1 MAKETEKNE
10 LVTVEGEHKITLR
23 SQEGLVAIAQTYLKK
38 NGDVI
43 LPPNYDVN
51 DAVKALYLAT
61 LQTKDK
67 QGRPALEV
75 CTRESIEQA
84 VQNYVSKGLNVAKK
98 QCYPIVYGNTLTL
111 SESYFG
117 KQKQAHSYAGV
128 TINSNVIYEG
138 EKVNIIVRPNGTK
151 IIEHTPDFSKF
162 NTDKIVGAYAIAV
175 NDNGDVVDSDIMTIA
190 EIKKSWAKS
199 QSGGT
204 VHKEFPVEMARKT
217 VIGRIAKRFINT
229 SDDSNKFEV
238 INSDMGN
245 YYENEEINAAV
256 VIEDEKPVTAKTAS
270 TNESDMVVDD
280 IEESTKEILY
290 SEFVNHKSK
299 YRAVPNS
306 YKETPMA
313 DGKIKKTILVY
324 C

>member
-84 VQNYVSKGLNVAKK
+84 VQNYVSKGLNIAKK

-117 KQKQAHSYAGV
+117 KQKQAYSYAGV

-162 NTDKIVGAYAIAV
+162 NIDKIVGAYAIAV

-217 VIGRIAKRFINT
+217 VIGRIAKKFINT
-229 SDDSNKFEV
+229 SDDSSKYTT
-238 INSDMGN
+238 IDSDMGDVYSN
-245 YYENEEINAAV
+245 SLEIDANT
-256 VIEDEKPVTAKTAS
+256 VIEDDKPTPKKAT
-270 TNESDMVVDD
+270 TNNDELVVDSLD
-280 IEESTKEILY
+280 EESTKEILY
-290 SEFVNHKSK
+290 SEYKNNKTK

-306 YKETPMA
+306 YSEET
-313 DGKIKKTILVY
+313 KTIRVY

>member
-1 MAKETEKNE
+1 MAKEAEKNE
-10 LVTVEGEHKITLR
+10 LVTVEGEHKIALR

-217 VIGRIAKRFINT
+217 IIGRIAKRFINT
-229 SDDSNKFEV
+229 SDDSSKYTT
-238 INSDMGN
+238 IDSDMGDVYSN
-245 YYENEEINAAV
+245 SLEIDANT
-256 VIEDEKPVTAKTAS
+256 VIEDDKPTPKKAT
-270 TNESDMVVDD
+270 TNNDELVVDSLD
-280 IEESTKEILY
+280 EESTKEILY
-290 SEFVNHKSK
+290 SEYKNNKTK

-306 YKETPMA
+306 YSDET
-313 DGKIKKTILVY
+313 KTIRVY

>member
-10 LVTVEGEHKITLR
+10 LVTVEGEHKISLR
-23 SQEGLVAIAQTYLKK
+23 SQEGLVTVAQTYLKK

-138 EKVNIIVRPNGTK
+138 EKINIVVRPNGTK

-162 NTDKIVGAYAIAV
+162 NIDKIVGAYAIAV

-217 VIGRIAKRFINT
+217 VIGRLAKRFINT
-229 SDDSNKFEV
+229 SDDSSKYAT
-238 INSDMGN
+238 IDSDMGDV
-245 YYENEEINAAV
+245 YSDAIEIDANT
-256 VIEDEKPVTAKTAS
+256 VIEDDKPTPKKVT
-270 TNESDMVVDD
+270 TNNDELVVDSLD
-280 IEESTKEILY
+280 EESTKEILY
-290 SEFVNHKSK
+290 SEYKNNKTK

-306 YKETPMA
+306 YSEET
-313 DGKIKKTILVY
+313 KTIRVY

>member
-10 LVTVEGEHKITLR
+10 IITVEGEHKISLR
-23 SQEGLVAIAQTYLKK
+23 SQEGLVTVAQTYLKK

-138 EKVNIIVRPNGTK
+138 EKINIVVRPNGTK
-151 IIEHTPDFSKF
+151 VIEHTPDFSKF

-175 NDNGDVVDSDIMTIA
+175 NDNGDIVDSDIMTIA

-217 VIGRIAKRFINT
+217 VIGRLAKRFINT
-229 SDDSNKFEV
+229 SDDSSKYAT
-238 INSDMGN
+238 IDSDMGDV
-245 YYENEEINAAV
+245 YSDAIEIDANT
-256 VIEDEKPVTAKTAS
+256 VIEDDKPTPKKEA
-270 TNESDMVVDD
+270 TNNDELVVDSLD
-280 IEESTKEILY
+280 EESTKEILY
-290 SEFVNHKSK
+290 SEYKNNKTK

-306 YKETPMA
+306 YSEET
-313 DGKIKKTILVY
+313 KTIRVY

>member
-1 MAKETEKNE
+1 MAKEAEKNE

-229 SDDSNKFEV
+229 SDDSSKYTT
-238 INSDMGN
+238 IDSDMGDVYPN
-245 YYENEEINAAV
+245 SLEIDANT
-256 VIEDEKPVTAKTAS
+256 VIEDDKPTPKKAT
-270 TNESDMVVDD
+270 TNNDELVVDSLD
-280 IEESTKEILY
+280 EESTKEILY
-290 SEFVNHKSK
+290 SEYKNNKTKF
-299 YRAVPNS
+299 RAVPNS
-306 YKETPMA
+306 YSEET
-313 DGKIKKTILVY
+313 KTIRVY

>member
-1 MAKETEKNE
+1 MAKEIEKNE
-10 LVTVEGEHKITLR
+10 LVTVEGEHKIALR

-162 NTDKIVGAYAIAV
+162 DTDKIVGAYAIAV
-175 NDNGDVVDSDIMTIA
+175 NDNGDVVGSDIMTIA

-204 VHKEFPVEMARKT
+204 VHKDFPVEMARKT
-217 VIGRIAKRFINT
+217 VIGRLTKGFINT
-229 SDDSNKFEV
+229 SDDSNKFTSV
-238 INSDMGN
+238 DSDMDN
-245 YYENEEINAAV
+245 FYVDEEMNADLI
-256 VIEDEKPVTAKTAS
+256 IEDTQPKKTAKPS
-270 TNESDMVVDD
+270 TDSAKPEMVVEELDG
-280 IEESTKEILY
+280 ESTKEIFY
-290 SEFVNHKSK
+290 SEFKNNKTK

-306 YKETPMA
+306 YDDE
-313 DGKIKKTILVY
+313 KKTIRVY

>member
-217 VIGRIAKRFINT
+217 IIGRIAKRFINT
-229 SDDSNKFEV
+229 SDDSSKYTT
-238 INSDMGN
+238 IDSDMGDVYSN
-245 YYENEEINAAV
+245 SLEIDANT
-256 VIEDEKPVTAKTAS
+256 VIEDDKPTPKKAT
-270 TNESDMVVDD
+270 TNNDELVVDSLD
-280 IEESTKEILY
+280 EESTKEILY
-290 SEFVNHKSK
+290 SEYKNNKTK

-306 YKETPMA
+306 YSEET
-313 DGKIKKTILVY
+313 KTIRVY

>member
-1 MAKETEKNE
+1 MEENKDLIIAENE
-10 LVTVEGEHKITLR
+10 NKVSLR
-23 SQEGLVAIAQTYLKK
+23 TQEGLIAVAQSYLNH
-38 NGDVI
+38 NGDVV

-51 DAVKALYLAT
+51 DAVKALYLKT
-61 LQTKDK
+61 IQTVDK
-67 QGRPALEV
+67 QKRPVLEV
-75 CTRESIEQA
+75 CTRESIEQV
-84 VQNYVSKGLNVAKK
+84 VQNYVSKGLNIAKN
-98 QCYPIVYGNTLTL
+98 QCYLVCYGNTLTL
-111 SESYFG
+111 QESYFG
-117 KQKQAHSYAGV
+117 KQKQANAYAGV

-138 EKVNIIVRPNGTK
+138 EKVNIVVRPNGTK

-162 NTDKIVGAYAIAV
+162 NIDKIVGAYAIAV
-175 NDNGDVVDSDIMTIA
+175 NDNGDVVDSDIMTMA

-199 QSGGT
+199 QSGGD
-204 VHKEFPVEMARKT
+204 VHKQFPVEMARKT
-217 VIGRIAKRFINT
+217 VIGRLAKRFINT

-256 VIEDEKPVTAKTAS
+256 VIEDEKPVTAKTVS

>member
-1 MAKETEKNE
+1 MEENKDLIIAENE
-10 LVTVEGEHKITLR
+10 NKVSLR
-23 SQEGLVAIAQTYLKK
+23 TQEGLIAVAQSYLNH
-38 NGDVI
+38 NGDVV

-51 DAVKALYLAT
+51 DAVKALYLKT
-61 LQTKDK
+61 IQTVDK
-67 QGRPALEV
+67 QKRPVLEV
-75 CTRESIEQA
+75 CTRESIEQV
-84 VQNYVSKGLNVAKK
+84 VQNYVSKGLNISKN
-98 QCYPIVYGNTLTL
+98 QCYLVCYGNTLTL
-111 SESYFG
+111 QESYFG
-117 KQKQAHSYAGV
+117 KQKQANAYAGV

-138 EKVNIIVRPNGTK
+138 EKVNIVVRPNGTK

-162 NTDKIVGAYAIAV
+162 NVDKIVGAYAIAV
-175 NDNGDVVDSDIMTIA
+175 NDNGDVVDSDIMTMA

-199 QSGGT
+199 QSGGD
-204 VHKEFPVEMARKT
+204 VHKQFPVEMARKT
-217 VIGRIAKRFINT
+217 VIGRLAKRFINT

>member
-1 MAKETEKNE
+1 MEENKDLIIAENE
-10 LVTVEGEHKITLR
+10 NKVSLR
-23 SQEGLVAIAQTYLKK
+23 TQEGLIAVAQSYLNH
-38 NGDVI
+38 NGDVV

-51 DAVKALYLAT
+51 DAVKALYLKT
-61 LQTKDK
+61 IQTVDK
-67 QGRPALEV
+67 QKRPVLEV
-75 CTRESIEQA
+75 CTRESIEQV
-84 VQNYVSKGLNVAKK
+84 VQNYVSKGLNIAKN
-98 QCYPIVYGNTLTL
+98 QCYLVCYGNTLTL
-111 SESYFG
+111 QESYFG
-117 KQKQAHSYAGV
+117 KQKQANAYAGV

-138 EKVNIIVRPNGTK
+138 EKVNIVVRPNGTK

-162 NTDKIVGAYAIAV
+162 NIDKIVGAYAIAV
-175 NDNGDVVDSDIMTIA
+175 NDNGDVVDSDIMTMA

-199 QSGGT
+199 QSGGD
-204 VHKEFPVEMARKT
+204 VHKQFPVEMARKT
-217 VIGRIAKRFINT
+217 VIGRLAKRFINT

-280 IEESTKEILY
+280 IEEGTKEIPY
-290 SEFVNHKSK
+290 SEFKNNKAK
-299 YRAVPNS
+299 YRAVPQS
-306 YKETPMA
+306 YNEET
-313 DGKIKKTILVY
+313 KTIKVY